1 MADLRQVVFSQSV
14 NFHGIPEALKLHYI
28 LCIRIFCGACF
39 WRESNFIIKGKG
51 IDSALHSPI
60 RSIKNCLI
68 FVTFDQH
75 IRCSNVY
82 YFARVFRIDF
92 NSF

>member
-1 MADLRQVVFSQSV
+1 MADLRQVVFGQTGH
-14 NFHGIPEALKLHYI
+14 FHDITEVLKLHYI

-39 WRESNFIIKGKG
+39 WRESNLIIKGKG

-60 RSIKNCLI
+60 CSIKNGLI